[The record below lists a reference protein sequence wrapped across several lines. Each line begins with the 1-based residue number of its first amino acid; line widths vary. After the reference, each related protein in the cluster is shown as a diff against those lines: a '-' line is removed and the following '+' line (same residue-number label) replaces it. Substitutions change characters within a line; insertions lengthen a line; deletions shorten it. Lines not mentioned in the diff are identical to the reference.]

1 MGASGNNDLVTS
13 MAPKKKADSLEA
25 YRRKRDFRQTPE
37 PSGRAKPA
45 RAKKARRKTAPAKKR
60 KRLAFVI
67 QKHQATSLHFDLR
80 LEVDG
85 VLKSWAVPKGLSLD
99 PANKR
104 LAMEVE
110 DHPIEYGEFE
120 GVIPQGEYGGG
131 TVMLWDRGT
140 YFADEA
146 EPGEDDEAAMRR
158 GHEKGKLSFFLE
170 GERLRGSF
178 ALVRTDRPPP
188 ATHVA
193 RGEGRGPKPKWL
205 GIKHRDD
212 YTRADHDPVDEYDT
226 SVVTGRDMDDIAREE
241 GASPLGAESIGPMR
255 PERADA
261 LPEGDGWV
269 YEELR
274 DGPRVLAY
282 VTPTAHKLVGAD
294 GKSVARA
301 AGIADELGALAE
313 RAGRGFVLD
322 GVVTDA
328 PRAGRTYL
336 VSDILY
342 DDGDVVLDEPWHKRR
357 GRLESLFKRRRVPGV
372 RLAEVRRRAG
382 AALEKHARSSRWAG
396 ILAKRETSRYRPGER
411 TDDWRRIDIS

>member
-1 MGASGNNDLVTS
+1 
-13 MAPKKKADSLEA
+13 MARRNKGDSLET

-37 PSGRAKPA
+37 PSGH
-45 RAKKARRKTAPAKKR
+45 AKKGRRKKAGRKTAPAKRR
-60 KRLAFVI
+60 KRLSFVI

-110 DHPIEYGEFE
+110 DHPLEYGEFE

-158 GHEKGKLSFFLE
+158 GHDNGKLSFFLE
-170 GERLRGSF
+170 GDRLRGSF
-178 ALVRTDRPPP
+178 ALVRTD
-188 ATHVA
+188 

-212 YTRADHDPVDEYDT
+212 YARDKDDPINEYDT
-226 SVVTGRDMDDIAREE
+226 SVATGRTMEDIAREE
-241 GASPLGAESIGPMR
+241 GTSPLGADSIGPMR

-261 LPEGDGWV
+261 LPEGDGWI

-274 DGPRVLAY
+274 EGKRVFAY
-282 VTPTAHKLVGAD
+282 VTPTAHKLISDD
-294 GKSVARA
+294 GKSVPRA
-301 AGIADELGALAE
+301 GDVADELGALAE
-313 RAGRGFVLD
+313 RTGRGFVLD
-322 GVVTDA
+322 GTLADL
-328 PRAGRTYL
+328 PGAGRTYL

-342 DDGDVVLDEPWHKRR
+342 DDGDIVLDEPWHERR
-357 GRLESLFKRRRVPGV
+357 ARVESLLKRRRVRGV
-372 RLAEVRRRAG
+372 RLSEIRRRAG
-382 AALEKHARSSRWAG
+382 ATLEKHARSNDWDG
-396 ILAKRETSRYRPGER
+396 ILAKRADSRYRPGER
-411 TDDWRRIDIS
+411 SDDWLLVSSLES

>member
-1 MGASGNNDLVTS
+1 
-13 MAPKKKADSLEA
+13 MARKKKGDSLTT
-25 YRRKRDFRQTPE
+25 YRRKRDFRATPE

-45 RAKKARRKTAPAKKR
+45 RGKKAGRKTAAARKR
-60 KRLAFVI
+60 ARLAFVI

-110 DHPIEYGEFE
+110 DHPLEYGEFE
-120 GVIPQGEYGGG
+120 GVIPEGEYGGG

-146 EPGEDDEAAMRR
+146 EPEEDDEAAMRR
-158 GHEKGKLSFFLE
+158 GHDSGKLSFFLE

-178 ALVRTDRPPP
+178 ALVRTDRGAR

-205 GIKHRDD
+205 AIKHRDD
-212 YTRADHDPVDEYDT
+212 HARGDHDPVEEYDT
-226 SVVTGRDMDDIAREE
+226 SVATGRTMEDITREE
-241 GASPLGAESIGPMR
+241 GASPLGAVSIGPMR
-255 PERADA
+255 PARAET
-261 LPEGDGWV
+261 LPEGDDWI

-282 VTPTAHKLVGAD
+282 VTPTAHRLVQD
-294 GKSVARA
+294 NGKSVARA
-301 AGIADELGALAE
+301 ADIADQLGALAS
-313 RAGRGFVLD
+313 RTGRGFVLD
-322 GVVTDA
+322 GVVADL
-328 PRAGRTYL
+328 PRTGRTYV

-342 DDGDVVLDEPWHKRR
+342 DDGDVLLDQPWHERR
-357 GRLESLFKRRRVPGV
+357 ARIESLFKRRRVRGV
-372 RLAEVRRRAG
+372 RLADVRRRAG
-382 AALEKHARSSRWAG
+382 ATLEKHARSNGWDG
-396 ILAKRETSRYRPGER
+396 IIAKRSESAYRAGEHS
-411 TDDWRRIDIS
+411 DDWRRVDIS